1 MRISRELEITLN
13 LAMSEAR
20 RRRHEFLCIEH
31 VLYALL
37 HESDVGDIIRHCG
50 GDVHDLKHALERFFA
65 EKLDM
70 LPEGVEIAPQQTLGF
85 QRVIQRAAAH
95 VQSAG
100 KDEILGRNVLVAI
113 FREPD
118 SHAAY
123 LLEQQGITRL
133 DVVSYVSHGVSKI
146 AEEPAPGE
154 RSDSEADDDAGEE
167 GRGRPKKD
175 PLALFAVDLV
185 ARAAAGKIDPLI
197 GREQELARTARVLCR
212 RRKNNP
218 VFVGEAGVGKTA
230 LAEGLALQI
239 QQGNVPAALKD
250 AKVYALDMGALL
262 AGTRFRGDFEERLK
276 GVIAALRRQPGAI
289 LFIDEIHTVVGAGA
303 TSGGS
308 LDASSILKP
317 VLASGELRCIGA
329 TTYHDYK
336 SYFERDRALARRFQK
351 IEVPEPTTD
360 ETHEILK
367 GLKTHY
373 ESHHGVTYTRGALRA
388 AAELSARHIN
398 DRHLPDKAID
408 VIDEAGAIVQMQ
420 PAGQRKKTVRT
431 KDIEQVVASIAKI
444 PPRSVSVSD
453 RERLE
458 TLERDLKLSV
468 FGQDEAITTLAAAI
482 KLARAGLG
490 HPEKPVGSFLFAG
503 PTGVGKTEVA
513 KQLASVLGIGF
524 LRFDMSEY
532 MEAHTVSRLIGAPPG
547 YVGFDQGGLLT
558 DAIRKTPHAV
568 LLLDE
573 IEKAHPNLFNIL
585 LQVMDHATLTDNNGR
600 QADFRSIILIMT
612 TNAGAQ
618 EMAATAIGF
627 GGRSNA
633 DKGGKA
639 IERLFNPEFRNRLD
653 AMIAFASL
661 SPPVIERVVD
671 KFILELD
678 ALLNEKRVFLQLTP
692 AARRYLAEKG
702 YAPTF
707 GARPMARLIQTEIKR
722 VLADE
727 ILFGRLR
734 DGGKVEIDAPDGA
747 LVFRYAVDADRPGAP
762 AVDATGIADAGETPA
777 GARGDSGPDAPG
789 SGDG

>member
-1 MRISRELEITLN
+1 MRISRELEVS
-13 LAMSEAR
+13 LALAVSEAR

-31 VLYALL
+31 LLYGML
-37 HESDVGDIIRHCG
+37 HDGEVADILRHCG
-50 GDVHDLKHALERFFA
+50 GDVLALKGALERFLEDQM
-65 EKLDM
+65 EK
-70 LPEGVEIAPQQTLGF
+70 LPEGVDVQPQQTLGF
-85 QRVIQRAAAH
+85 QRLIQRAAAH

-118 SHAAY
+118 CHAAY
-123 LLEQQGITRL
+123 LLEQQGVTRF
-133 DVVSYVSHGVSKI
+133 DVVSYISHGVSKI
-146 AEEPAPGE
+146 AEEPAPAGGADE
-154 RSDSEADDDAGEE
+154 NEPDSDEHGS
-167 GRGRPKKD
+167 RPRKD
-175 PLALFAVDLV
+175 PLALYATDLV
-185 ARAAAGKIDPLI
+185 ARAAEGKIDPLI

-239 QQGNVPAALKD
+239 HHGKVPAGLIGTRLF
-250 AKVYALDMGALL
+250 ALDMGALL

-289 LFIDEIHTVVGAGA
+289 LFIDEIHTLVGAGA
-303 TSGGS
+303 ASGGS
-308 LDASSILKP
+308 LDASNILKP
-317 VLASGELRCIGA
+317 VLASGDLRCIGA

-336 SYFERDRALARRFQK
+336 NYFERDRALARRFQK
-351 IEVPEPTTD
+351 IEVPEPTTE

-367 GLKTHY
+367 GLKRHY
-373 ESHHGVTYTRGALRA
+373 EEHHGVTYTRGALRA
-388 AAELSARHIN
+388 AAELSARYIN
-398 DRHLPDKAID
+398 DRYLPDKAID
-408 VIDEAGAIVQMQ
+408 VIDEAGATVQMQ

-431 KDIEQVVASIAKI
+431 KDIEQIVATMAKI
-444 PPRSVSVSD
+444 PARSVSVSD
-453 RERLE
+453 RDRLE
-458 TLERDLKLSV
+458 TLERDLQLTV
-468 FGQDEAITTLAAAI
+468 FGQDEAITTLASAI
-482 KLARAGLG
+482 KLSRAGLG

-513 KQLASVLGIGF
+513 KQLASVLGIEF

-573 IEKAHPNLFNIL
+573 IEKAHPNLFSIL

-600 QADFRSIILIMT
+600 KADFRNVVFIMT

-618 EMAATAIGF
+618 EMAAAAIGF

-639 IERLFNPEFRNRLD
+639 IERLFSPEFRNRLD
-653 AMIAFASL
+653 AIIAFAAL
-661 SPPVIERVVD
+661 TVPVIERVVD

-678 ALLNEKRVFLQLTP
+678 AQLNEKKVFIHLMP

-702 YAPTF
+702 YDPTF

-727 ILFGRLR
+727 VLFGRLR
-734 DGGKVEIDAPDGA
+734 DGGRVVIDAGEGTLAFTYAA
-747 LVFRYAVDADRPGAP
+747 LAERPGA
-762 AVDATGIADAGETPA
+762 AAGADAPAETA
-777 GARGDSGPDAPG
+777 
-789 SGDG
+789 